1 MYILDHITQE
11 NGKWFAE
18 IKNEEITKREHT
30 GNIWGWDGMSY
41 SSLKCILEEY
51 YNIKINFRI
60 VFHAPYHLFNFIRMP
75 NIILIARKNVTASC

>member
-18 IKNEEITKREHT
+18 VKDEEIAKREHT

-41 SSLKCILEEY
+41 SSLKCILKEY
-51 YNIKINFRI
+51 YNIEI
-60 VFHAPYHLFNFIRMP
+60 P
-75 NIILIARKNVTASC
+75 IIKELTLIKRTRNRKTYITS

>member
-41 SSLKCILEEY
+41 SSLKCVLEEY
-51 YNIKINFRI
+51 YNIKIPTI
-60 VFHAPYHLFNFIRMP
+60 KELT
-75 NIILIARKNVTASC
+75 LIKKTSNRKIYITG

>member
-1 MYILDHITQE
+1 MKFCISGYGGMKDVYTDHITQE

-51 YNIKINFRI
+51 YNIKIPTI
-60 VFHAPYHLFNFIRMP
+60 KEL
-75 NIILIARKNVTASC
+75 ILIKKQVIGKYI